1 MYRSAMHPAE
11 QKQKPQRSLL
21 RLRLLFCTLFR
32 SALTHYL
39 IQDSIQD
46 SGACYFE
53 VDAALPLI
61 KSSNILEKYRQ
72 FLFEC
77 IQDQHCELPHLRMC
91 AAIDPQSEKM
101 SPFS

>member
-1 MYRSAMHPAE
+1 MHPAA
-11 QKQKPQRSLL
+11 QKQKPQCSLL
-21 RLRLLFCTLFR
+21 RLRFLLCILFR
-32 SALTHYL
+32 SSLTQYL
-39 IQDSIQD
+39 IQYLIQYPVQY

-72 FLFEC
+72 FLFKC
-77 IQDQHCELPHLRMC
+77 IQDQHCKLPHLRMC
-91 AAIDPQSEKM
+91 AAIDPQPEKM